1 MDELTPQI
9 MQVIGRLKMKL
20 KKTWV
25 RSTLSRGGTPMY
37 KAQLGNQMIKL
48 CDFGVPGFN
57 LPLTLPLLFFR
68 TLGLATAND
77 FTISK

>member
-1 MDELTPQI
+1 
-9 MQVIGRLKMKL
+9 
-20 KKTWV
+20 
-25 RSTLSRGGTPMY
+25 MY